1 MAQEIIN
8 VGSAPNDGQGDPIRE
23 AFTKCNN
30 NFTELFS
37 GSIGSNAISNGNSVV
52 QISTANGNIS
62 MSVSGTA
69 NVAVVTTTG
78 ITVSNTLTAAN
89 IDAVNLVINNISSD
103 DSTFI
108 TIEDGV
114 IVNGVISAVDSITG
128 GNILTAGNVTGA
140 FFIGDGSQLTNLPA
154 GNYSNA
160 NVAAYLPTYSGNI
173 TANVIS
179 AAGNIAGTN
188 ITAVG
193 VLTASGVL
201 VDSGNIGVPVGV
213 TTANVFNGRVT
224 TINFGGVAS
233 NIFIANVNST
243 TQVAGNLT
251 AGGQISATGNITG
264 NFILGNGSQLTGIVS
279 GGPAFMA
286 YVTTGQNLSTT
297 GAITQLSL
305 IFDTVER
312 EDPANLYNE
321 STGIFQPDVPGYYQI
336 NAGTAIGTTNPS
348 PTLTDVYYSLVVH
361 KNTSPVVSGS
371 IQSPVSFGGT
381 YFLPESNAS
390 TLIYLNGTTDY
401 VQCVLVYFVGTSVW
415 TTTTN
420 AIPNYF
426 QAVWTHE

>member
-8 VGSAPNDGQGDPIRE
+8 VGAAPNDGQGDPVRD
-23 AFTKCNN
+23 AFIKCNN

-37 GSIGSNAISNGNSVV
+37 GSSSNAISNGNSVV

-62 MSVSGTA
+62 MSVSGTS

-160 NVAAYLPTYSGNI
+160 NVAAFLPTYSGNI

-179 AAGNIAGTN
+179 ATGNIAGTN

-193 VLTASGVL
+193 VLTAGGVL
-201 VDSGNIGVPVGV
+201 VDSGNVGVPVGV
-213 TTANVFNGRVT
+213 PTANLFNGRVT

-243 TQVAGNLT
+243 TRIAGNLT
-251 AGGQISATGNITG
+251 VGGTVSATGNITG
-264 NFILGNGSQLTGIVS
+264 NFILGNGSQLTGITVNYSNANVAAYLPTYS
-279 GGPAFMA
+279 GNITA
-286 YVTTGQNLSTT
+286 N
-297 GAITQLSL
+297 AITATGNVTANNFIGSGAGTPTLSSATNL
-305 IFDTVER
+305 DLSANVAVRVTGGGTFRLPSLDAAQI
-312 EDPANLYNE
+312 ANLTAANGDMIYN
-321 STGIFQPDVPGYYQI
+321 T
-336 NAGTAIGTTNPS
+336 TASKIQGFEN
-348 PTLTDVYYSLVVH
+348 
-361 KNTSPVVSGS
+361 GS
-371 IQSPVSFGGT
+371 WG
-381 YFLPESNAS
+381 N
-390 TLIYLNGTTDY
+390 LI
-401 VQCVLVYFVGTSVW
+401 
-415 TTTTN
+415 
-420 AIPNYF
+420 
-426 QAVWTHE
+426 

>member
-1 MAQEIIN
+1 MAQQQIN
-8 VGSAPNDGQGDPIRE
+8 VGAAPNDGQGDPIRD
-23 AFTKCNN
+23 AFIKCNN

-37 GSIGSNAISNGNSVV
+37 VSSGTNAISNGNSVV

-78 ITVSNTLTAAN
+78 ITVSNTVAAAN
-89 IDAVNLVINNISSD
+89 LTSAGAVN
-103 DSTFI
+103 
-108 TIEDGV
+108 
-114 IVNGVISAVDSITG
+114 AVGNVTG

-193 VLTASGVL
+193 VLTADGLL

-213 TTANVFNGRVT
+213 TTANLFNGRVT

-243 TQVAGNLT
+243 TRIAGNLT
-251 AGGQISATGNITG
+251 VGGIVSATGNITG
-264 NFILGNGSQLTGIVS
+264 NFILGNGSQLTGITVNYSNANVAAYLPTYS
-279 GGPAFMA
+279 GNITA
-286 YVTTGQNLSTT
+286 N
-297 GAITQLSL
+297 AITATGNVTANNFIGSGAGTPTLSSATNL
-305 IFDTVER
+305 DLSANVAVRVTGGGTFRLPSLDAAQI
-312 EDPANLYNE
+312 ANLTAANGDMIYNTTA
-321 STGIFQPDVPGYYQI
+321 SKIQGYE
-336 NAGTAIGTTNPS
+336 NGAWGN
-348 PTLTDVYYSLVVH
+348 
-361 KNTSPVVSGS
+361 
-371 IQSPVSFGGT
+371 
-381 YFLPESNAS
+381 
-390 TLIYLNGTTDY
+390 LI
-401 VQCVLVYFVGTSVW
+401 
-415 TTTTN
+415 
-420 AIPNYF
+420 
-426 QAVWTHE
+426 

>member
-8 VGSAPNDGQGDPIRE
+8 VGAAPNDGQGDPIRT
-23 AFTKCNN
+23 AFTKCND
-30 NFTELFS
+30 NFTELYTS
-37 GSIGSNAISNGNSVV
+37 GGGASNTISNGNSVV

-69 NVAVVTTTG
+69 NVAVITTTG
-78 ITVSNTLTAAN
+78 ITVSNTVSAAN
-89 IDAVNLVINNISSD
+89 LTSAGAV
-103 DSTFI
+103 
-108 TIEDGV
+108 
-114 IVNGVISAVDSITG
+114 SAVGNVTG
-128 GNILTAGNVTGA
+128 GNILTAG
-140 FFIGDGSQLTNLPA
+140 
-154 GNYSNA
+154 
-160 NVAAYLPTYSGNI
+160 
-173 TANVIS
+173 
-179 AAGNIAGTN
+179 
-188 ITAVG
+188 
-193 VLTASGVL
+193 L
-201 VDSGNIGVPVGV
+201 V
-213 TTANVFNGRVT
+213 
-224 TINFGGVAS
+224 
-233 NIFIANVNST
+233 
-243 TQVAGNLT
+243 
-251 AGGQISATGNITG
+251 SATGNITG

-348 PTLTDVYYSLVVH
+348 PTLTDVYYSLVVY

>member
-1 MAQEIIN
+1 LTASTTIN
-8 VGSAPNDGQGDPIRE
+8 A
-23 AFTKCNN
+23 T
-30 NFTELFS
+30 
-37 GSIGSNAISNGNSVV
+37 
-52 QISTANGNIS
+52 GNIT
-62 MSVSGTA
+62 GG
-69 NVAVVTTTG
+69 NLTTTG
-78 ITVSNTLTAAN
+78 ITSTGSLTASTT
-89 IDAVNLVINNISSD
+89 INATGNVTGGNVSAGSGIIS
-103 DSTFI
+103 T
-108 TIEDGV
+108 TGN
-114 IVNGVISAVDSITG
+114 VNGGNVNATSGITAGTTVIAVGNVTG
-128 GNILTAGNVTGA
+128 GNIFTAGLVSATGNIA
-140 FFIGDGSQLTNLPA
+140 GNFILGNGSQLT
-154 GNYSNA
+154 GITTNYSNA
-160 NVAAYLPTYSGNI
+160 NVAAFLPTYSGNI
-173 TANVIS
+173 TAGDVS
-179 AAGNIAGTN
+179 AAGNIEAS
-188 ITAVG
+188 G
-193 VLTASGVL
+193 VLTAGVL
-201 VDSGNIGVPVGV
+201 FVTSGTIGLPVGE
-213 TTANVFNGRVT
+213 TTANLFNARAT
-224 TINFGGVAS
+224 TINIGGLAN

-243 TQVAGNLT
+243 THVAGNLT
-251 AGGQISATGNITG
+251 AGGTVSATGNITG

-348 PTLTDVYYSLVVH
+348 PTLTDVYYSLVVY